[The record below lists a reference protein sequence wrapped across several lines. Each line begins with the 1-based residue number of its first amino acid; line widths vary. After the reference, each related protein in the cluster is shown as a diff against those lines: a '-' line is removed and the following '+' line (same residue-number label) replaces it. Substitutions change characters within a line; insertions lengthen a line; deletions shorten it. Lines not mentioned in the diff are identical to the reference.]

1 MIYTITLNPAI
12 DRLIFL
18 KGQLEKRKNNRAQ
31 KVLYDIGGKGT
42 HASYAISKLGV
53 ENLALGFAGI
63 MNLLKFQ
70 QVLDDKEIAHRFI
83 TTDGSTRESVILIDP
98 ENQGSTM
105 VTEPSF
111 TVSAV
116 DKEKLKNY
124 LAVTLTP
131 QDMVLVA
138 GSTPEGFD
146 LIDLAE
152 LLQLIKTKGCFLA
165 CDLSSEALKLAID
178 SGADFIKPNEL
189 ELRELLSEKETIE
202 EKLNEISAKVA
213 VMIASRGDQ
222 GSICYFEGKQ
232 YQVIVP
238 EVKEVNDTGA
248 GDCFVGA
255 FLATFYQT
263 SDIEQ
268 SLMMASGC
276 AASKVRYED
285 SCYFNLAEAKELKN
299 KVRIKQQN

>member
-18 KGQLEKRKNNRAQ
+18 QEQLEKRKNNRAY

-42 HASYAISKLGV
+42 HASYAMSKLGV

-70 QVLDDKEIAHRFI
+70 QVLEEKQVNHQFIA
-83 TTDGSTRESVILIDP
+83 TDGSTREAVILIDP

-111 TVSAV
+111 TVSEA
-116 DKEKLKNY
+116 DKEQLLTY

-131 QDMVLVA
+131 QDTVLVA
-138 GSTPEGFD
+138 GSTPAGFD
-146 LIDLAE
+146 LVDLAE

-189 ELRELLSEKETIE
+189 ELWELLTGAETIE
-202 EKLNEISAKVA
+202 EKLAEIAAKVA
-213 VMIASRGDQ
+213 VVIASRGEK

-232 YQVIVP
+232 YQVIAPSV
-238 EVKEVNDTGA
+238 EEVNDTGA

-255 FLATFYQT
+255 FLATFNQLGE
-263 SDIEQ
+263 IEPA
-268 SLMMASGC
+268 LMMASAC

-285 SCYFNLAEAKELKN
+285 SCYFNLAEAKELKS
-299 KVRIKQQN
+299 KVRIKHHN